1 MALFRGRV
9 SKRPPLDR
17 HTHRVHF
24 SRLLTK
30 KKKGEKSK
38 NLSDG
43 NLIETQEALGT
54 AGNVC
59 IRPGGKFT
67 RRFSSPTDGKID
79 HTAAKTTTT
88 NRAQQIRM

>member
-1 MALFRGRV
+1 MSASG
-9 SKRPPLDR
+9 
-17 HTHRVHF
+17 
-24 SRLLTK
+24 RLLTVTRTGSASLDFK
-30 KKKGEKSK
+30 QKKKGEKSK